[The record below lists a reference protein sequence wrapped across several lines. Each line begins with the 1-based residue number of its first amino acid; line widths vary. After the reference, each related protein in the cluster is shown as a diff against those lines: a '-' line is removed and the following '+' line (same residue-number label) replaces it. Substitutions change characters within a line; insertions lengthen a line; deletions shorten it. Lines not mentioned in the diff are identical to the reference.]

1 MAISYKLHVVQVVLY
16 LCLKLL
22 QVPASSPP
30 NEEEALL
37 FEDTPFVQP

>member
-1 MAISYKLHVVQVVLY
+1 MGAAIAYKSYVVQV
-16 LCLKLL
+16 L

-37 FEDTPFVQP
+37 FEDTTFVQP